1 MKRRLGHP
9 GRRLIAL
16 TGSLCLALPAA
27 LAQSPSSSGSQA
39 PRAATTGK
47 PAHSASTPAP
57 ATPQRQQNLQREQR
71 ELQAELAKLK
81 RQLAASE
88 ASLSEAAD
96 ALADAD
102 MAISKVNRRLRELGE
117 ARSQVEQQLAALARR
132 QQDTASRL
140 SAQETQFEQ
149 WLRQAQRLS
158 LQDPLQLLLQGED
171 PNQLGRD
178 MQYLAY
184 LSRSQEAAINQL
196 STRQLEL
203 AALQTEAEQK
213 KKELGRIEEDEDRNR
228 QKLTD
233 EKARR
238 KAAQERL
245 ARQVGAQRLS
255 IARLTRDEQRLGA
268 VIDRISKVLA
278 EQSRREADQAR
289 READQARRQSE
300 QEAAARRA
308 KPAPA
313 TASGLPTRPESPP
326 MDAKPAANAGNFEQ
340 TRGRLPLPVAGTV
353 TARFGAPRRG
363 DAGASAPSWK
373 GVFISATAG
382 AEVRAVG
389 SGQVVFSDWL
399 RGFGNLLIVDHGGGY
414 LSVYGNNETLLRAP
428 GDRVAA
434 GDAIALVGNTGG
446 SETPGLYFELRFQ
459 GRPFDPLSWVAA
471 R

>member
-1 MKRRLGHP
+1 MRRRLGHP

-16 TGSLCLALPAA
+16 AGSVCLAALPAA
-27 LAQSPSSSGSQA
+27 LAQSPSSSGSQSPRTA
-39 PRAATTGK
+39 AAKPSRAAAT
-47 PAHSASTPAP
+47 AAP

-71 ELQAELAKLK
+71 ELQAGLAKLK

-88 ASLSEAAD
+88 ASLSEAAR
-96 ALADAD
+96 ALADAEV
-102 MAISKVNRRLRELGE
+102 AISKVNRRLRELGE
-117 ARSQVEQQLAALARR
+117 ARVQIEQQLAALARR
-132 QQDTASRL
+132 QQDTASRQ
-140 SAQETQFEQ
+140 SMQETLFEQ
-149 WLRQAQRLS
+149 WLRQQQKLS
-158 LQDPLQLLLQGED
+158 LQDPLQLLLQGDD
-171 PNQLGRD
+171 PNRLGRD

-196 STRQLEL
+196 STRRLEL
-203 AALQTEAEQK
+203 AALQVEAEEK
-213 KKELGRIEEDEDRNR
+213 KKELGEIEEDEDKNR
-228 QKLTD
+228 QKLID

-245 ARQVGAQRLS
+245 ARQVGAQRQS

-278 EQSRREADQAR
+278 EQAR
-289 READQARRQSE
+289 READRVRRQAE
-300 QEAAARRA
+300 QEAAVRRA
-308 KPAPA
+308 TPPPANISG
-313 TASGLPTRPESPP
+313 TAPRQEVPSI
-326 MDAKPAANAGNFEQ
+326 DAKSPVNTSNFEQ
-340 TRGRLPLPVAGTV
+340 SRGKLALPVAGTV

-399 RGFGNLLIVDHGGGY
+399 RGFGNLLIIDHGGGY

-434 GDAIALVGNTGG
+434 GDAVALVGNTGG

>member
-1 MKRRLGHP
+1 LRRRLGHP

-16 TGSLCLALPAA
+16 AGSLCLALPAA

-47 PAHSASTPAP
+47 PARSASTPAP

-203 AALQTEAEQK
+203 AALQAEAEEK
-213 KKELGRIEEDEDRNR
+213 KKELDRIEEDEDKNR

-245 ARQVGAQRLS
+245 ARQVGAQRL
-255 IARLTRDEQRLGA
+255 GA

-278 EQSRREADQAR
+278 EQSRREADR
-289 READQARRQSE
+289 ARRQSE

-308 KPAPA
+308 SPPPA
-313 TASGLPTRPESPP
+313 TAPGLATRPETPP
-326 MDAKPAANAGNFEQ
+326 IDAKPQANSGNFEQ
-340 TRGRLPLPVAGTV
+340 SRGKLPLPVAGTV

-434 GDAIALVGNTGG
+434 GDAVALVGNTGG

>member
-1 MKRRLGHP
+1 
-9 GRRLIAL
+9 
-16 TGSLCLALPAA
+16 
-27 LAQSPSSSGSQA
+27 
-39 PRAATTGK
+39 
-47 PAHSASTPAP
+47 
-57 ATPQRQQNLQREQR
+57 
-71 ELQAELAKLK
+71 
-81 RQLAASE
+81 
-88 ASLSEAAD
+88 
-96 ALADAD
+96 
-102 MAISKVNRRLRELGE
+102 
-117 ARSQVEQQLAALARR
+117 
-132 QQDTASRL
+132 
-140 SAQETQFEQ
+140 
-149 WLRQAQRLS
+149 
-158 LQDPLQLLLQGED
+158 
-171 PNQLGRD
+171 

-203 AALQTEAEQK
+203 SALQAEAEEK
-213 KKELGRIEEDEDRNR
+213 KKELGRIEEDEDKNR

-245 ARQVGAQRLS
+245 ARQVGAQRQS

-278 EQSRREADQAR
+278 EQSRREADR
-289 READQARRQSE
+289 ARRQSE

-308 KPAPA
+308 SPPPA
-313 TASGLPTRPESPP
+313 TAPGLATRPETPP
-326 MDAKPAANAGNFEQ
+326 IDAKPQANTGNFEQ
-340 TRGRLPLPVAGTV
+340 TRGKLPLPVAGTV

-434 GDAIALVGNTGG
+434 GDAVALVGNTGG